1 MGTESD
7 SYLLTVGKVTK
18 DTDGAAAFQFL
29 GYGTEFG
36 VSGTPASIAL
46 TRDPIHT
53 LKIASEDDDGI
64 LEELHNSKS
73 ERYRLTIFCPPNAP
87 KKYRVLQRRTPV

>member
-1 MGTESD
+1 MLAALIY
-7 SYLLTVGKVTK
+7 YLFIGKVVK

-53 LKIASEDDDGI
+53 LKIVSEDDDAI

-73 ERYRLTIFCPPNAP
+73 ERY
-87 KKYRVLQRRTPV
+87 